1 MKNAVCARKQ
11 PDFFFCFGI
20 DNLSNFAAG
29 KSLGKFG
36 GCVVDNNTF
45 FF

>member
-1 MKNAVCARKQ
+1 MQFAQGNNLTS
-11 PDFFFCFGI
+11 FICFGI

-36 GCVVDNNTF
+36 GFVVDNNTF